1 MSRAAAMGCNPT
13 DALQRITP
21 DVPASARFVTAKRRE
36 DGRRAA
42 AIQCLVTPATADGF
56 RRGHAGLPRVVICG
70 VVGMEFS
77 QFALKS
83 MNIGGGEF
91 SSRSR
96 REEALTKWS
105 LVTGLRS
112 DATPRQASSP
122 TFHQPSHD
130 VQHVQRP
137 AALGDGGEIICATG
151 RIVRNSKRD
160 WSIH

>member
-1 MSRAAAMGCNPT
+1 
-13 DALQRITP
+13 
-21 DVPASARFVTAKRRE
+21 
-36 DGRRAA
+36 
-42 AIQCLVTPATADGF
+42 
-56 RRGHAGLPRVVICG
+56 
-70 VVGMEFS
+70 MEFS

-96 REEALTKWS
+96 REEGLTKWS